1 MQDRTTQYAADVLA
15 GKIIAGDLVKL
26 ACKRHLDD
34 IEKSKAAPYKYY
46 FDVEQAE
53 RIIEFAETL
62 TITEGEEE
70 EQVECYAFQCFI
82 LGNLNGWRTKTG
94 GHRRFRT
101 SYVQLGR
108 QNGKSFLNG
117 ILAAYYGNFEKY
129 KYGQIYCTAT
139 KKDQSLIVFN
149 EIVKF
154 IRSDPDLDE
163 CFCVHE
169 HNSTI
174 DCLLTHS
181 KIKALSGDTKSIDG
195 FRPYLGIVDEY
206 HAHKNDQMYKLMEG
220 GIKKM
225 KSALISV
232 ITTAGFDLKSPCYA
246 LYEYCVKVLKGIAH
260 NDSQFIYIAQMDET
274 DDMAELRGMQEEFDM
289 LMEMEEDDD
298 DGIKDSLHNGKVK
311 KIEDGQ
317 KSKKYSK
324 AQVCKAFVNR
334 IVCGLRKRAMPEEDQ
349 EIMDSFKNM
358 MKEGED
364 EDGGF
369 TVPEDVSTDIIE
381 LRRTEND
388 LEQYVNVEKVATMS
402 GSRVIEVDA
411 DSTPWGDVDE
421 GGEFEE
427 EETPNLKQIKYAIK
441 KKGGILKTTREL
453 LQDTAV
459 NILAYLNK
467 WIAKKSR
474 ATRNAAI
481 LNVINTITKGKEVAV
496 ATFDDFKDVFNVKL
510 DPAIAV
516 SSIVLT
522 NQDGFNYMDKLK
534 DKDGKYIMQPDPT
547 DATKTLLFGKYP
559 VKVVSNK
566 TLKSTNVLKGG
577 SGPDKNDVTGY
588 KYPVYMG
595 DLKEAVTLFDR
606 EKMTIELSTEAG
618 DLWAKDLTG
627 IKVRDRFDVQS
638 VDETAVVKGEI
649 SVAVAG

>member
-1 MQDRTTQYAADVLA
+1 
-15 GKIIAGDLVKL
+15 
-26 ACKRHLDD
+26 
-34 IEKSKAAPYKYY
+34 
-46 FDVEQAE
+46 
-53 RIIEFAETL
+53 
-62 TITEGEEE
+62 
-70 EQVECYAFQCFI
+70 
-82 LGNLNGWRTKTG
+82 
-94 GHRRFRT
+94 
-101 SYVQLGR
+101 
-108 QNGKSFLNG
+108 
-117 ILAAYYGNFEKY
+117 
-129 KYGQIYCTAT
+129 
-139 KKDQSLIVFN
+139 
-149 EIVKF
+149 
-154 IRSDPDLDE
+154 
-163 CFCVHE
+163 
-169 HNSTI
+169 
-174 DCLLTHS
+174 
-181 KIKALSGDTKSIDG
+181 
-195 FRPYLGIVDEY
+195 
-206 HAHKNDQMYKLMEG
+206 
-220 GIKKM
+220 
-225 KSALISV
+225 
-232 ITTAGFDLKSPCYA
+232 
-246 LYEYCVKVLKGIAH
+246 
-260 NDSQFIYIAQMDET
+260 
-274 DDMAELRGMQEEFDM
+274 
-289 LMEMEEDDD
+289 
-298 DGIKDSLHNGKVK
+298 
-311 KIEDGQ
+311 
-317 KSKKYSK
+317 
-324 AQVCKAFVNR
+324 
-334 IVCGLRKRAMPEEDQ
+334 
-349 EIMDSFKNM
+349 
-358 MKEGED
+358 
-364 EDGGF
+364 
-369 TVPEDVSTDIIE
+369 
-381 LRRTEND
+381 
-388 LEQYVNVEKVATMS
+388 MS

-522 NQDGFNYMDKLK
+522 NQNGFNYMDKLK

-577 SGPDKNDVTGY
+577 SGSDKNDVTGY